1 VHNLK
6 MQDMKMQDM
15 KFQDMSVCL
24 KYTHRHLACV
34 IVQLGQRCNTAIVA
48 RVKSAKKIGYEK
60 QC

>member
-1 VHNLK
+1 

-34 IVQLGQRCNTAIVA
+34 IVQLGQRCNTAIAA